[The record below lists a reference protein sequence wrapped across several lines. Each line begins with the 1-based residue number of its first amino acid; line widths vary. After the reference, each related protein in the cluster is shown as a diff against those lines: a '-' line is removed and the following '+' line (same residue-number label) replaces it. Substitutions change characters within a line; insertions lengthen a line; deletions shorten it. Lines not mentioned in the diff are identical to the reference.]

1 MEGRFLTTPQKLCA
15 LLVLSAACTGCQVL
29 GRSNDQSLVA
39 VNYPLP
45 DQVTT
50 EVVVNLRK
58 PVVFYRADLALSSV
72 ARDYMYLGPVETD
85 NSGLRELSLW
95 VGLASTID
103 RDYIREAAPLG
114 DELLL
119 TLDSTTLRLPL
130 IPWIHDAKHS
140 PFPTAT
146 PLTLA
151 LRAPVSQQQIQQIA
165 MAQNITI
172 ELLSPENP
180 PRQYQHWQGEWL
192 AWEAI
197 DQDTQVGFA
206 VRVEKRAPQPQLD

>member
-1 MEGRFLTTPQKLCA
+1 MLGPSDDQD
-15 LLVLSAACTGCQVL
+15 LL
-29 GRSNDQSLVA
+29 A

-58 PVVFYRADLALSSV
+58 PVVFYRADPTLSSV

-85 NSGLRELSLW
+85 NSGVRELSLW
-95 VGLASTID
+95 IGLASTID
-103 RDYIREAAPLG
+103 REYIREAAPLG

-140 PFPTAT
+140 PFPTTT

-165 MAQNITI
+165 MAQSVTI
-172 ELLSPENP
+172 ELLSPEKP
-180 PRQYQHWQGEWL
+180 PKHYQHWQGQWL
-192 AWEAI
+192 AWQAI
-197 DQDTQVGFA
+197 EQDTQPGFT
-206 VRVEKRAPQPQLD
+206 VRVEKRGSQPQLD